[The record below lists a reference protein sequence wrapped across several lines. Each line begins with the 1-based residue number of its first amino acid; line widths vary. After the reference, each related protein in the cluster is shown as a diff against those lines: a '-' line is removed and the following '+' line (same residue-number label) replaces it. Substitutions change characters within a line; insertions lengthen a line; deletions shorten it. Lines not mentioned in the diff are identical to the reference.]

1 MSHCVPRGWLPA
13 ACRCVAL
20 ALFCG
25 VGGAQAD
32 DVSEA
37 TELFRNLDSEL
48 RVSGMTFVGSRAG
61 ASEFVVRAE
70 RAVFLPDND
79 VAALEDVEVT
89 SETASDSGRAF
100 AVSCDRGELDVMTND
115 FLAEGNVRGR
125 TGDGQFYRAPW
136 VRYEHERALLYTDAP
151 VVMQDATG
159 RFRGDGFRYF
169 VKQGRFR
176 LLGNVS
182 LEQGR

>member
-1 MSHCVPRGWLPA
+1 MALPFA
-13 ACRCVAL
+13 AGVAQ
-20 ALFCG
+20 G
-25 VGGAQAD
+25 D
-32 DVSEA
+32 DLSEA

-48 RVSGMTFVGSRAG
+48 RVTGMTFVGSRAG

-70 RAVFLPDND
+70 RAVFLPEND
-79 VAALEDVEVT
+79 VAQLEDVEVL
-89 SETASDSGRAF
+89 SETASDEGRAF
-100 AVSCDRGELDVMTND
+100 AVRCDRGELDVMTND
-115 FLAEGNVRGR
+115 FLAEGNVRGQ
-125 TGDGQFYRAPW
+125 TGDGQFYEAPW

-151 VVMQDATG
+151 VVMQDDTG

-182 LEQGR
+182 LEQVR